1 MSDKPRKVGIIS
13 CSGEAIPGG
22 TISRVAC
29 RKVLDDLRPGMS
41 VTICLPLF
49 IAGGEEERMFADLFP
64 TITVDGCDK
73 RCAALG
79 TESLSGK
86 PTKTLVVTEI
96 LEKKG
101 IAPTTKLRNL
111 GPEEQV
117 AVQAVA
123 EEIAAAID
131 AIQAARQSSSG
142 CPGIL

>member
-29 RKVLDDLRPGMS
+29 RKVLDELRPHQS

-49 IAGGEEERMFADLFP
+49 IAGGAEERMFADLFP
-64 TITVDGCDK
+64 TITVDGCEK

-79 TESLSGK
+79 TERLSGK
-86 PTKTLVVTEI
+86 PTRTLIVTEI
-96 LEKKG
+96 LKERG
-101 IAPTTKLRNL
+101 IPPATKLRNL
-111 GPEEQV
+111 GPAEKA

-123 EEIAAAID
+123 EEVASAID
-131 AIQAARQSSSG
+131 EVLAAE
-142 CPGIL
+142 